1 MRDAMTR
8 AYAVVDVFT
17 AEPLFGN
24 PVAVI
29 LDTAGLDDMRMQ
41 AIARWTNLSETTFLL
56 PPTSNAADYT
66 LRIFTPRNELP
77 FAGHP
82 TLGSA
87 HAAIEAGIV
96 PAGQTRIVQQCGV
109 GLVTITHD
117 TIDEQQ
123 VLTFALPAGTLTP
136 LVADDIELL
145 DAILGQPTR
154 RAAWPAIVDVGA
166 IWIVAEV
173 GSPEALLALSPDFA
187 RMAAL
192 ERRLGVTGVSL
203 FARYP
208 DGGLEVRSFAPSS
221 GVDEDPVCGSGNGSI
236 ALFQARNAMLP
247 GNSRYVARQGHCVG
261 RDGRVQIGIDAD
273 GGVTVGGAA
282 VTVATGMLAV

>member
-1 MRDAMTR
+1 MTR
-8 AYAVVDVFT
+8 SYAVVDVFS
-17 AEPLFGN
+17 AEPLLGN

-29 LDTAGLDDMRMQ
+29 LDAAGLDDARMQ

-56 PPTSNAADYT
+56 PPTSDAADYT

-96 PAGQTRIVQQCGV
+96 PAGQTRIVQECGV
-109 GLVTITHD
+109 GLVTIQCD
-117 TIDEQQ
+117 TVDGQR
-123 VLTFALPAGTLTP
+123 LLNFGLPAGTLTP
-136 LVADDIELL
+136 LVADDVDLL
-145 DAILGQPTR
+145 DAIIGQPVR
-154 RAAWPAIVDVGA
+154 RAPQPAIIDVGA
-166 IWIVAEV
+166 VWIVAEV
-173 GSPEALLALSPDFA
+173 ANPQTLLSLRPDFA

-192 ERRLGVTGVSL
+192 EARLGVTGVSL
-203 FARYP
+203 FARYL

-221 GVDEDPVCGSGNGSI
+221 GVDEDPVCGSGNGSV
-236 ALFQARNAMLP
+236 ALFQARSGMLP
-247 GNSRYVARQGHCVG
+247 GNSRYVARQGGCVG
-261 RDGRVQIGIDAD
+261 RDGRVRISIDGE

-282 VTVATGMLAV
+282 VTVATGVLAV